1 MTRSKAKPAPAAL
14 SPGRL
19 VFEEGARSGTVFPII
34 LQETLVGRIDS
45 AQLVLD
51 EASVSRLH
59 ARLVLEKGEVWV
71 EDLDSREGTWV
82 NGVAVRRVKLFDGD
96 HICFGDAALRFE
108 R

>member
-1 MTRSKAKPAPAAL
+1 MTRSKPMPAPPAL

-19 VFEEGARSGTVFPII
+19 VFAEGQRAGTVFPII
-34 LQETLVGRIDS
+34 LKETLVGRIDS

-59 ARLVLEKGEVWV
+59 ARIVLERGEVWV

-82 NGVAVRRVKLFDGD
+82 NGVAVRRAKLQDGD
-96 HICFGDAALRFE
+96 RLSFGDAALRFE